1 MPDYESDM
9 QYMKIIG
16 HILENEEFRS
26 LEKMQHHNHTRLEHC
41 IKVSYS
47 SYKLAKKLKLDY
59 EDVARAA
66 LLHDFYLEQ
75 VNDQKTMKDKILLFT
90 TKHPEQA
97 LNNSLKYFELSDKE
111 KDIIRS
117 HMFPVDVKVPKYL
130 ESWLVSFVDKAVSS
144 KEFKFKFQTRLSW
157 VNIYLLLLFRFIR

>member
-1 MPDYESDM
+1 MPDYRSDM

-16 HILENEEFRS
+16 HILENEEFKS
-26 LEKMQHHNHTRLEHC
+26 LENLQHHNQTRLDHC
-41 IKVSYS
+41 IKVSYN

-75 VNDQKTMKDKILLFT
+75 VNEQEKIKDKILLFT

-97 LNNSLKYFELSDKE
+97 LINSLKYFDLSDKE
-111 KDIIRS
+111 QDIIRS
-117 HMFPVDVKVPKYL
+117 HMFPVDIKIPKYL
-130 ESWLVSFVDKAVSS
+130 ESWLVSAVDKVVSV
-144 KEFKFKFQTRLSW
+144 KEFKFKFQSRLSW
-157 VNIYLLLLFRFIR
+157 VNVYILLLFRFIR